1 MGQKQISLQSRDFCT
16 LHAVD
21 IPLLAHRRG
30 SIFFCKTGLVQSPA
44 FFKTAIIGLHPK
56 GYIQDSSSS

>member
-21 IPLLAHRRG
+21 IPLLVHRRG
-30 SIFFCKTGLVQSPA
+30 LDFFAKRALCAVTG
-44 FFKTAIIGLHPK
+44 FFENRDHWFTPK
-56 GYIQDSSSS
+56 RVYTK